1 MSNQLDF
8 TAWSCPIPLRHH
20 PTIIMGHGG
29 GGKLSAELV
38 EHRLL
43 GLIALQL
50 VVVGELLEAEVA
62 AIPQE
67 DQVALEAVEI

>member
-1 MSNQLDF
+1 LVVLDLDLVE
-8 TAWSCPIPLRHH
+8 A
-20 PTIIMGHGG
+20 
-29 GGKLSAELV
+29 AELV